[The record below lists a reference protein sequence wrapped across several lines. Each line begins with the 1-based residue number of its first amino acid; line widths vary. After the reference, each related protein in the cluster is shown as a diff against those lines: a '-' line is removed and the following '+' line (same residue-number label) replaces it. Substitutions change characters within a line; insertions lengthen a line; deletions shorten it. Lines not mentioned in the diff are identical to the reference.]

1 LLDVYHDTHYLN
13 KQMYNRIMTLNE
25 GNKTIALAGIFVFI
39 LTVALT
45 SLNYNSTDDINA
57 FATTVNNT
65 QTQPNIDAKS
75 IYDTGT
81 AVLGNNVKNLIILI
95 PDEAHHG
102 NGEAKENR
110 FIEQSFLPKTA
121 MINKGTQVIWFS
133 GDVSHEH
140 EIIINNDKS
149 LFDSGTLSEFTASNP
164 MVFNTVGDFGYV
176 SPDIDQEAVQKGFV
190 MKGDIKVVDQPNI
203 LNSNSN
209 ANNTVIGSSTSAPIT
224 PTNEETQTQTAT
236 NTPSSTTST
245 TTSNNNIETVG
256 VFMVPT
262 KEIDEYVQDFK
273 SNGFSIDST
282 YSFKDLRGLARDTGS
297 EQTLLVWTAGPSM
310 TVDTAISAL
319 KDIGEKLPY
328 K

>member
-1 LLDVYHDTHYLN
+1 MIPDMIN
-13 KQMYNRIMTLNE
+13 KP
-25 GNKTIALAGIFVFI
+25 IALSGIFVFI

-57 FATTVNNT
+57 FATTLNNT

-81 AVLGNNVKNLIILI
+81 AVLGSNVKNLIILI

-121 MINKGTQVIWFS
+121 IINKGTQVIWFS

-140 EIIINNDKS
+140 SIILNDES
-149 LFDSGTLSEFTASNP
+149 LFDSGTLPEFTASNP
-164 MVFNTVGDFGYV
+164 MVFNTVGDFGYM

-190 MKGDIKVVDQPNI
+190 MKGDIKVVDQPNV
-203 LNSNSN
+203 LNSN

-224 PTNEETQTQTAT
+224 PSNEETQTQAT
-236 NTPSSTTST
+236 NTPSTTLT
-245 TTSNNNIETVG
+245 TASDTNIETVG

-262 KEIDEYVQDFK
+262 KDIDEYVQDFRN
-273 SNGFSIDST
+273 NGFSVDST

-319 KDIGEKLPY
+319 KDIGSKLPY

>member
-1 LLDVYHDTHYLN
+1 MLDVFYVTHDLA
-13 KQMYNRIMTLNE
+13 KQMYKKIITLDK
-25 GNKTIALAGIFVFI
+25 GNKTIVLSGIFVFI
-39 LTVALT
+39 LTLALI
-45 SLNYNSTDDINA
+45 SSSYHINNDFIA
-57 FATTVNNT
+57 FATTLNNT
-65 QTQPNIDAKS
+65 QTQPNINAKS

-81 AVLGNNVKNLIILI
+81 AVLGSNVKNLIILI

-110 FIEQSFLPKTA
+110 FIEQSFLPQKSI
-121 MINKGTQVIWFS
+121 INKGTKVIWFS

-140 EIIINNDKS
+140 QIILNNDQS
-149 LFDSGTLSEFTASNP
+149 LFDSGTLPEFTESNP
-164 MVFNTVGDFGYV
+164 MVFNTVGNFGYI

-190 MKGDIKVVDQPNI
+190 MKGDVKVIDQPNV
-203 LNSNSN
+203 LNSS
-209 ANNTVIGSSTSAPIT
+209 ANNTVIGSSAIT
-224 PTNEETQTQTAT
+224 
-236 NTPSSTTST
+236 TPSSDEATQAAATTT
-245 TTSNNNIETVG
+245 TTLSPATSNNNIETVG

-262 KEIDEYVQDFK
+262 KDIDEYVQDFK
-273 SNGFSIDST
+273 NNGFSIDST

-297 EQTLLVWTAGPSM
+297 EQTLLVWTAGPTM

>member
-1 LLDVYHDTHYLN
+1 
-13 KQMYNRIMTLNE
+13 MTLVE
-25 GNKTIALAGIFVFI
+25 GNKPIALSGIFVFI

-57 FATTVNNT
+57 FATTLNNT

-81 AVLGNNVKNLIILI
+81 AVLGSNVKNLIILI

-110 FIEQSFLPKTA
+110 FIEQSFLPQTA
-121 MINKGTQVIWFS
+121 IINKGTQVIWFS

-140 EIIINNDKS
+140 SIILNDES
-149 LFDSGTLSEFTASNP
+149 LFDSGTLPEFTASNP
-164 MVFNTVGDFGYV
+164 MVFNTVGDFGYM

-190 MKGDIKVVDQPNI
+190 MKGDIKVVDQPNV
-203 LNSNSN
+203 LNSN

-224 PTNEETQTQTAT
+224 PSNEETQTQAT
-236 NTPSSTTST
+236 NTPSTTLT
-245 TTSNNNIETVG
+245 TASDTNIETVG

-262 KEIDEYVQDFK
+262 KDIDEYIQDFRN
-273 SNGFSIDST
+273 NGFSVDST

>member
-1 LLDVYHDTHYLN
+1 MLDVYYITLDLT
-13 KQMYNRIMTLNE
+13 KQMYKKIMTFDKR
-25 GNKTIALAGIFVFI
+25 NKTISLAGIFVFI

-45 SLNYNSTDDINA
+45 NLNYNSSDDIIA
-57 FATTVNNT
+57 FATTLNNT

-110 FIEQSFLPKTA
+110 FIEQSFLPQTA
-121 MINKGTQVIWFS
+121 IINKGTQVIWFS

-140 EIIINNDKS
+140 EIILNNDQS
-149 LFDSGTLSEFTASNP
+149 LFDSGTLPEFTASNP
-164 MVFNTVGDFGYV
+164 MVFNTAGDFEYM

-190 MKGDIKVVDQPNI
+190 MKGDVKVVDQPNI
-203 LNSNSN
+203 LNSS
-209 ANNTVIGSSTSAPIT
+209 ANKAVIGSSTPIT
-224 PTNEETQTQTAT
+224 PSNEETQAS
-236 NTPSSTTST
+236 NTPSTPASDT
-245 TTSNNNIETVG
+245 NIETVG

-262 KEIDEYVQDFK
+262 KDVDEYVQDFK

-282 YSFKDLRGLARDTGS
+282 YPFKDLRGLARDTGS

-319 KDIGEKLPY
+319 KDIGAKLPY

>member
-1 LLDVYHDTHYLN
+1 LLDVYYNTHYLS
-13 KQMYNRIMTLNE
+13 KQTYKKIMTLVE
-25 GNKTIALAGIFVFI
+25 GNKPIALSGIFVFI

-45 SLNYNSTDDINA
+45 SLSYDSTDDINA
-57 FATTVNNT
+57 FSTTLNNT

-81 AVLGNNVKNLIILI
+81 AVLGSNVKNLIILI

-110 FIEQSFLPKTA
+110 FIEQSFLPQTA
-121 MINKGTQVIWFS
+121 IINKGTQVIWFS

-140 EIIINNDKS
+140 SIILNDES
-149 LFDSGTLSEFTASNP
+149 LFDSGTLPEFTASNP
-164 MVFNTVGDFGYV
+164 MVFNTVGDFGYM

-190 MKGDIKVVDQPNI
+190 MKGDIKVVDQPNV
-203 LNSNSN
+203 LNSN

-224 PTNEETQTQTAT
+224 PSNEETQTQAT
-236 NTPSSTTST
+236 NTPSTTLT
-245 TTSNNNIETVG
+245 TASDTNIETVG

-262 KEIDEYVQDFK
+262 KDIDEYVQDFRN
-273 SNGFSIDST
+273 NGFSVDST

>member
-1 LLDVYHDTHYLN
+1 MLDVYHITLDLTN
-13 KQMYNRIMTLNE
+13 QMYKKIMTFE
-25 GNKTIALAGIFVFI
+25 KKNKTITLAGIFVFI

-45 SLNYNSTDDINA
+45 SLNYNSSDDIIA
-57 FATTVNNT
+57 FATSLNNT

-110 FIEQSFLPKTA
+110 FIEQSFLPQTA
-121 MINKGTQVIWFS
+121 IINKGTQVIWFS

-140 EIIINNDKS
+140 EIILNNDQN
-149 LFDSGTLSEFTASNP
+149 LFDSGTLPEFTASNP
-164 MVFNTVGDFGYV
+164 MVFNTVGDFGYI

-203 LNSNSN
+203 LNSS
-209 ANNTVIGSSTSAPIT
+209 ANKAVIGSNTPIT
-224 PTNEETQTQTAT
+224 PSNEETQAT
-236 NTPSSTTST
+236 NTPSPVI
-245 TTSNNNIETVG
+245 SNNNIETVG

-262 KEIDEYVQDFK
+262 KDIDEYVQDFRN
-273 SNGFSIDST
+273 NGFSVDST
-282 YSFKDLRGLARDTGS
+282 YSFKDIRGLARDTGS

>member
-1 LLDVYHDTHYLN
+1 MKKYSRKPNLLNIYYITNGLT
-13 KQMYNRIMTLNE
+13 KQMYKKIITLNKE
-25 GNKTIALAGIFVFI
+25 NKTIALYGIFIFI

-45 SLNYNSTDDINA
+45 SLNYNSHDDIIA
-57 FATTVNNT
+57 FATTFNTT

-110 FIEQSFLPKTA
+110 FIEQSFLPQTA
-121 MINKGTQVIWFS
+121 IINKGTQVIWFS

-140 EIIINNDKS
+140 EIIINNDQS
-149 LFDSGTLSEFTASNP
+149 LFDSGTLPEFTASNP
-164 MVFNTVGDFGYV
+164 MVFNTVGDFGYM
-176 SPDIDQEAVQKGFV
+176 SPDIEQEAEQKGFV

-203 LNSNSN
+203 LNSN
-209 ANNTVIGSSTSAPIT
+209 ANNTVIGSSTIT
-224 PTNEETQTQTAT
+224 PSNEETQTT
-236 NTPSSTTST
+236 NTPSSTNTSD
-245 TTSNNNIETVG
+245 NNIETAG

-262 KEIDEYVQDFK
+262 KDIDEYVQDFRT
-273 SNGFSIDST
+273 NGFSIDST

-297 EQTLLVWTAGPSM
+297 EQTLLVWTAGPTM

>member
-1 LLDVYHDTHYLN
+1 
-13 KQMYNRIMTLNE
+13 MTLVE
-25 GNKTIALAGIFVFI
+25 GNKPIALSGIFVFI

-45 SLNYNSTDDINA
+45 SLNYDSTDDINA
-57 FATTVNNT
+57 FATTLNNT

-81 AVLGNNVKNLIILI
+81 AVLGSNVKNLIILI

-110 FIEQSFLPKTA
+110 FIEQSFLPQTA
-121 MINKGTQVIWFS
+121 IINKGTQVIWFS

-140 EIIINNDKS
+140 SIILNDES
-149 LFDSGTLSEFTASNP
+149 LFDSGTLPEFTASNP
-164 MVFNTVGDFGYV
+164 MVFNTVGDFGYM

-190 MKGDIKVVDQPNI
+190 MKGDIKVVDQPNV
-203 LNSNSN
+203 LNSN

-224 PTNEETQTQTAT
+224 PSNEETQTQAT
-236 NTPSSTTST
+236 NTPSTTLT
-245 TTSNNNIETVG
+245 TASDTNIETVG

-262 KEIDEYVQDFK
+262 KDIDEYVQDFRN
-273 SNGFSIDST
+273 NGFSVDST

>member
-1 LLDVYHDTHYLN
+1 MIPDMIN
-13 KQMYNRIMTLNE
+13 KP
-25 GNKTIALAGIFVFI
+25 IALSGIFVFI

-45 SLNYNSTDDINA
+45 SLNHDSTDDINA
-57 FATTVNNT
+57 FATTLNNT

-81 AVLGNNVKNLIILI
+81 AVLGSNVKNLIILI

-110 FIEQSFLPKTA
+110 FIEQSFLPQTA
-121 MINKGTQVIWFS
+121 IINKGTQVIWFS

-140 EIIINNDKS
+140 SIILNDES
-149 LFDSGTLSEFTASNP
+149 SFDSGTLPEFTASNP
-164 MVFNTVGDFGYV
+164 MVFNTVGNFGYM

-190 MKGDIKVVDQPNI
+190 MKGDIKVVDQPNV
-203 LNSNSN
+203 LNSN

-224 PTNEETQTQTAT
+224 PSNEETRTQAT
-236 NTPSSTTST
+236 NTTSDA
-245 TTSNNNIETVG
+245 NIETVG

-262 KEIDEYVQDFK
+262 KDIDEYVQDFK

>member
-1 LLDVYHDTHYLN
+1 
-13 KQMYNRIMTLNE
+13 MTLDKE
-25 GNKTIALAGIFVFI
+25 NKTIALPGIFVFI

-45 SLNYNSTDDINA
+45 SLNYNSSDDIIA
-57 FATTVNNT
+57 FATTLNTT
-65 QTQPNIDAKS
+65 QTPPNIDAKS

-110 FIEQSFLPKTA
+110 FIEQSFLPQTA
-121 MINKGTQVIWFS
+121 IINKGTQVIWFS

-140 EIIINNDKS
+140 EIIINDDQS
-149 LFDSGTLSEFTASNP
+149 LFNSGTLPEFTASSP
-164 MVFNTVGDFGYV
+164 MVFNTLGDFGYM
-176 SPDIDQEAVQKGFV
+176 SPDIEQEAEQKGFV

-203 LNSNSN
+203 LNSN
-209 ANNTVIGSSTSAPIT
+209 ANNTVIGSSTIT
-224 PTNEETQTQTAT
+224 PSNEEIQTT
-236 NTPSSTTST
+236 NTSSS
-245 TTSNNNIETVG
+245 SQAVSDNNIETVG

-262 KEIDEYVQDFK
+262 ENIDEYVQDFK

-297 EQTLLVWTAGPSM
+297 EQTLLVWTAGPTMS
-310 TVDTAISAL
+310 VDTAISAL